1 MTRINR
7 FTAFLNKAKYF
18 KSSIAQILNKMGD
31 FEYEIILMKKENQLY
46 REGIFFTKIYDEL
59 QTKIFV
65 RKGNL

>member
-7 FTAFLNKAKYF
+7 FTAFLSKAKYF

-46 REGIFFTKIYDEL
+46 REGIFFTKKYDEL

>member
-18 KSSIAQILNKMGD
+18 KSSIAQILNEMSD
-31 FEYEIILMKKENQLY
+31 FEHEIILMKKKISY
-46 REGIFFTKIYDEL
+46 REGIFFTKKYDEL

-65 RKGNL
+65 RKRNL